1 MRMVLCAAAAAA
13 WFATA
18 TAAPATP
25 IRPAARA
32 RIDSTNLVSKLPGKW
47 RGSRFEAGSS
57 IQHPFTMEW
66 KKASDGHLEAK
77 VSVAKEP
84 SYQTSVVWT
93 SDTNYV
99 TESAPHRSVALNE
112 EVVTRTVSHLKGDS
126 VTGTFELRPT
136 SYEGRTMKGRFTAV
150 RQK

>member
-1 MRMVLCAAAAAA
+1 
-13 WFATA
+13 
-18 TAAPATP
+18 
-25 IRPAARA
+25 
-32 RIDSTNLVSKLPGKW
+32 
-47 RGSRFEAGSS
+47 
-57 IQHPFTMEW
+57 MEW

-93 SDTNYV
+93 SDTGYV